1 MASTT
6 TGRSAGQTTGQP
18 PGNSASKLSDD
29 LARVLPHLQLDERG
43 RSTLAGSEGSR
54 DALDRLERAGLLIE
68 ATRLVAHALPA
79 REAVWWA
86 CACSRHTAASG
97 VDQAAEKAVRA
108 AAETWVRKPTDEHR
122 RSAMKEAEA
131 TGFGSAEAWA
141 AVGAFWSGD
150 SMAPPE
156 APKVPPQP
164 HFTGLAVAG
173 SVALAAARGPAVR
186 RDGRLL
192 KFLISAK
199 DIASGGAGH
208 LESESD

>member
-1 MASTT
+1 MASPTT
-6 TGRSAGQTTGQP
+6 KTV
-18 PGNSASKLSDD
+18 SKLGDD
-29 LARVLPHLQLDERG
+29 LARVLPHLQLDEQG
-43 RSTLAGSEGSR
+43 RSTLAGCRNAAE
-54 DALDRLERAGLLIE
+54 ALQRLEQAGLLVE
-68 ATRLVAHALPA
+68 ATRLIAHALPA

-97 VDQAAEKAVRA
+97 AAPSMEAKVREAAE
-108 AAETWVRKPTDEHR
+108 EWVRRQTDEHR
-122 RSAMKEAEA
+122 RAAMKEAE
-131 TGFGSAEAWA
+131 TSGFGSPEAWA

-186 RDGRLL
+186 RDDRLMR
-192 KFLISAK
+192 FLASAK
-199 DIASGGAGH
+199 DIATGGAGR
-208 LESESD
+208 LEAEPD

>member
-1 MASTT
+1 MA
-6 TGRSAGQTTGQP
+6 GP
-18 PGNSASKLSDD
+18 PPAKPANKLSND
-29 LARVLPHLQLDERG
+29 LARVLPHLQLDEHG
-43 RSTLAGSEGSR
+43 RSALAGCQDSIE
-54 DALDRLERAGLLIE
+54 ALERLEKAALLIE
-68 ATRLVAHALPA
+68 ATRLIAHALPS

-97 VDQAAEKAVRA
+97 TNL
-108 AAETWVRKPTDEHR
+108 AAETQVREAAEEWVRKQTDEHR
-122 RSAMKEAEA
+122 RTAMKQAEA

-173 SVALAAARGPAVR
+173 SVALAAVRGKASRREARLQR
-186 RDGRLL
+186 
-192 KFLISAK
+192 FLASAK
-199 DIASGGAGH
+199 DIAGGGVGRIDA
-208 LESESD
+208 ETD

>member
-1 MASTT
+1 MASPT
-6 TGRSAGQTTGQP
+6 TGPTSGK
-18 PGNSASKLSDD
+18 SASKLRDD
-29 LARVLPHLQLDERG
+29 LVRVLPHLQLDEHG
-43 RSTLAGSEGSR
+43 RAALSGCQGSV

-86 CACSRHTAASG
+86 CACSLHTAASG
-97 VDQAAEKAVRA
+97 TDQATEQQVRT
-108 AAETWVRKPTDEHR
+108 AAEAWVRKPTDEHR
-122 RSAMKEAEA
+122 RSAMKQAETA
-131 TGFGSAEAWA
+131 GFGSAEAWA

-173 SVALAAARGPAVR
+173 SVALAAARGPAAR

-192 KFLISAK
+192 QFLISAK
-199 DIASGGAGH
+199 DIAAGGAGH
-208 LESESD
+208 LEVESD

>member
-1 MASTT
+1 MAPATTGPT
-6 TGRSAGQTTGQP
+6 TGRPS
-18 PGNSASKLSDD
+18 SKLRDD
-29 LARVLPHLQLDERG
+29 LARVLPHLQLDEHG
-43 RSTLAGSEGSR
+43 RSTLSGCQDSL

-86 CACSRHTAASG
+86 CACSRHTAPSG
-97 VDQAAEKAVRA
+97 VDPGAEEQVRA
-108 AAETWVRKPTDEHR
+108 AAETWVRKPSDQHR
-122 RSAMKEAEA
+122 RSAMQQAEA
-131 TGFGSAEAWA
+131 SGFGSAEAWA

-173 SVALAAARGPAVR
+173 SVALAAARGPATR

-192 KFLISAK
+192 KFLSSAK
-199 DIASGGAGH
+199 DIAGGGAGH
-208 LESESD
+208 LEPERD

>member
-1 MASTT
+1 MNKLAS
-6 TGRSAGQTTGQP
+6 
-18 PGNSASKLSDD
+18 D
-29 LARVLPHLQLDERG
+29 LVRVLPHLQLDEQG
-43 RSTLAGSEGSR
+43 RSALSDCKGSVE
-54 DALDRLERAGLLIE
+54 ALEKLERAGLLVE

-97 VDQAAEKAVRA
+97 TDPSTEAKLREAAE
-108 AAETWVRKPTDEHR
+108 EWVRKPTDEHR
-122 RSAMKEAEA
+122 RAAMKEAE
-131 TGFGSAEAWA
+131 TSGFGSPEAWA

-186 RDGRLL
+186 RDDRLVR
-192 KFLISAK
+192 FLASAK
-199 DIASGGAGH
+199 DIAAGGAGR
-208 LESESD
+208 LEEEPD